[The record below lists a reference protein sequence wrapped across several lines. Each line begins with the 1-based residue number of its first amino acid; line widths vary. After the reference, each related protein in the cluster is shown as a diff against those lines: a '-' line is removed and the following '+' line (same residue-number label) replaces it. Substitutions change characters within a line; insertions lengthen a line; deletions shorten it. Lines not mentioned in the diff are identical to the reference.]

1 MVQRE
6 NSAVPYKK
14 LFGAMVRHISL
25 SKTQQTNFIHV
36 AV

>member
-6 NSAVPYKK
+6 NGAVPYKK
-14 LFGAMVRHISL
+14 LLGPMVHHISL
-25 SKTQQTNFIHV
+25 SKTQHTNFI